1 MHHPVEQFGG
11 RSARE
16 AFPLNSLHCGG
27 WSSAHSRPWLPE
39 RCSAS
44 LGLSPLSPQLPSG
57 HIPNFGH
64 PNKQGYHSGSNPHPH
79 PHPLHKKL
87 EEIHSFAQSLL
98 QNQLQPDVW
107 ERLGH
112 IYESEQELEDAL
124 RCYQN
129 ATRYAGGYNS
139 SSDLTSRINRLK
151 AHLWNVH
158 PGYSQ
163 RRPKVLPPLQEVWNL
178 IEQEKRHFTAKTVC
192 QLKRPAGHRE
202 NSVIHPTP
210 SVLPPREDISNP
222 VKRRRKNSSPDQ
234 ETVSP
239 VPDAFTC
246 TSSSSSFSLS
256 TSSVLHSTNHTPRY
270 TTTPPG
276 LPSSLQGRLPCPQ
289 REGWSCR
296 PRTESDHT
304 EGRAERSQLDSNI
317 SPADSA
323 CVPYS
328 SRPIN
333 VIPHDI
339 NTATDIWTKE
349 TNSGDSIMSSALYQ
363 NAVLEDATQGQHR
376 PSERSKLVQQERPLP
391 QGGPSRVSAAA
402 DCSSSY
408 TTHTSSTSCSSSP
421 AAIVRAP
428 DWTGKHSQN
437 TGKETPDGKVSDPLS
452 DILFGSD
459 ELKGNQEGFLNHCDL
474 TATSAQGNR
483 CDYEERS
490 QETKHSTS
498 KAPLEQEA
506 YNQSIEEVLRNL
518 EELEGKTTN
527 SCNVEQK
534 NKASIKCGF
543 EGSVLKG
550 GSLPQEQVN
559 AVHSSSNSSAIST
572 SHYTGNSKEGS
583 PPLGNFWIN
592 SSWVSDHAAKRSPCD
607 VPSVGGGTVSSPTQ
621 PFVEDSLEFAT
632 PDSNKLEAKSTRSS
646 PPVPLCSH
654 PSTSGIYKPSEG
666 NSLQTPALPKDS
678 REAESCGKHTG
689 ILDTLQTYN
698 SGSAEKVEV
707 PSSPNKLFDFPG
719 GQHSDQ
725 FEESSELSKI
735 LPDGLANII
744 KMLDESIDQED
755 AILEKQSKS
764 IPEFTAFP
772 SVTKTLDLADAKDSV
787 CMKGSVEMSRAG
799 MNSSKKHRDISG
811 VPFSGKPVLTPSK
824 EASEDEN
831 HPSQCSVSIS
841 DFSGTRGAPLSDSS
855 AGKQEVTRSIHQGAT
870 AGLLE
875 STKTWKDCHK
885 ERAEAERTQGSLN
898 SVYSSSGA
906 SEKVT
911 KQAHCEGLNS
921 KQVSIPQHG
930 TNSIL
935 KSLASVL
942 EGQKHSYR
950 GGAASKSIATSSPY
964 LTGATLTKKNGLN
977 VTSQPSCQSSTSI
990 KEVWNKVAKGETEKK
1005 NADDIRVSPSEGRN
1019 TSSWKEQSKS
1029 ALIEVKEQLDRKPVI
1044 SVASAIESSSASEM
1058 FVSTK
1063 IPSNGGSQTK
1073 SVVGKT
1079 GACSEPSQEKH
1090 MELKQEKSSQQQQEK
1105 LSEAGIKKYAHLFQE
1120 KCPTLKQEVLS
1131 DTSQEKHCEPISE
1144 MSCDPAGVKKV
1155 MPHQEKSADVH
1166 REKYCEPIRERHD
1179 KVQEKCPEPVA
1190 ENTPEPAQR
1199 KQSQLVREKHPPQYA
1214 EKQSS
1219 LLQKKCDQSPEK
1231 SFEASLKKCDSSCEK
1246 VSDPLPDKLLNCLS
1260 ENHSYSSE
1268 GKFSDPSREKHIDQT
1283 QEKCV
1288 EQSREKHI
1296 EPKKEKNSELTE
1308 RKRAESSKEKTC
1320 EPLREKQCDLMK
1332 QKKAE
1337 GSPQEKLSCLEKETK
1352 QSNLEQWQH
1361 KKKKKSSKSSSRSR
1375 RRHKDGKGQKEKN
1388 RQILGNLDLQ
1398 SKEIQS
1404 RENVKLDDH
1413 PKVTKSAPTTDEQKK
1428 TEVSF
1433 GTGKEVSTSNRAA
1446 ELLKLRSFT
1455 EGPPKEL
1462 KIRLIK
1468 VESGDRETFI
1478 ASEVEEKRIPMSELT
1493 IKNTAAEIIRS
1504 CKYVKLKGKF
1514 NESYLQPSFSV
1525 KPKIGADDR
1534 IPREKL
1540 NPPTPSI
1547 YLESK
1552 RDAFSPV
1559 LLEFC
1564 TDSKNPI
1571 TVIRG
1576 LAGSLRLN
1584 LGLFSTKTLV
1594 DANGDQSVEV
1604 RTQMQQ
1610 PSDKNCDPSG
1620 TKQIWPFESSRSHT
1634 TISKYAQ
1641 YQASSFQESLQEEK
1655 DSDED
1660 ESTESEETSKPSK
1673 PSQSASDQKTHGIIK
1688 FGTNIDLSD
1697 PKRWKP
1703 QLQEL
1708 LKLPAFMRVSS
1719 NGNMLSHVGYTILG
1733 MNTVQLYMKVPGSRT
1748 PGHQENN
1755 NFCSVNINIGPG
1767 DCEWFAVHEQY
1778 WQIING
1784 FCEKHNVDYLV
1795 GSWWPILEELYNANI
1810 PVFRFIQRPGDLVW
1824 INAGTVHWVQAVGW
1838 CNNIAWNVG
1847 PLTAYQYELALER
1860 YEWNVVKNVKSIV
1873 PMIHVSW
1880 NIARTVKVSNPE
1892 LFKMIKHCMMQSL
1905 KRCQLQRASLVNA
1918 GKKITYQ
1925 SRVKD
1930 EPAYYCNEC
1939 DTEVFNILFVT
1950 SENGNKKVYM
1960 VHCEDC
1966 APKRSASLNSVV
1978 ILEQYRVEELMQV
1991 YDNFIL
1997 TGSAVSR

>member
-1 MHHPVEQFGG
+1 MEQFGG

-27 WSSAHSRPWLPE
+27 WSSSHSRPWLPE
-39 RCSAS
+39 RCSTS

-64 PNKQGYHSGSNPHPH
+64 PNKQGFYSGSNPH

-87 EEIHSFAQSLL
+87 EEIHSFVQSLL
-98 QNQLQPDVW
+98 QNQLQPDIW
-107 ERLGH
+107 ERLGQ

-129 ATRYAGGYNS
+129 AVRYTGGYNNP
-139 SSDLTSRINRLK
+139 SDLTSRISRLK

-178 IEQEKRHFTAKTVC
+178 IEQEKRHFTTKTVC
-192 QLKRPAGHRE
+192 QLKRPSGSRE
-202 NSVIHPTP
+202 SSVIHPTP
-210 SVLPPREDISNP
+210 SVLTPREEVPNP
-222 VKRRRKNSSPDQ
+222 VKRRRRSSSPDQ

-239 VPDAFTC
+239 VPDAFPC
-246 TSSSSSFSLS
+246 TSSSSSSSSS
-256 TSSVLHSTNHTPRY
+256 TSSLSHSTNHSQRY
-270 TTTPPG
+270 MNTPPG
-276 LPSSLQGRLPCPQ
+276 LPSALHGRLSCPK
-289 REGWSCR
+289 REGWNCR
-296 PRTESDHT
+296 PRTESDLT
-304 EGRAERSQLDSNI
+304 EGRAERSQLDSSI

-328 SRPIN
+328 SRPVN
-333 VIPHDI
+333 GIPHDI
-339 NTATDIWTKE
+339 NTATDVWKKE
-349 TNSGDSIMSSALYQ
+349 TNSSDSSMSSVHYQ
-363 NAVLEDATQGQHR
+363 NAVLEDSTQGQHR
-376 PSERSKLVQQERPLP
+376 PSDRSNLVQQDGPLP
-391 QGGPSRVSAAA
+391 QGARSRVRAAA

-408 TTHTSSTSCSSSP
+408 DTHTSTLSSSSSC
-421 AAIVRAP
+421 AAVICTP
-428 DWTGKHSQN
+428 EWTGSS
-437 TGKETPDGKVSDPLS
+437 KETTDGKVSDPLN
-452 DILFGSD
+452 DILFGND
-459 ELKGNQEGFLNHCDL
+459 EPKKNQEGFLNHCDL
-474 TATSAQGNR
+474 TATSGQGSR
-483 CDYEERS
+483 CDYEESS
-490 QETKHSTS
+490 QETQHSTS

-518 EELEGKTTN
+518 EELEGKGTN
-527 SCNVEQK
+527 SSNVEQK
-534 NKASIKCGF
+534 SKASIKCGL

-550 GSLPQEQVN
+550 AAVPQEQVN
-559 AVHSSSNSSAIST
+559 AMHSSSNSSTMCA
-572 SHYTGNSKEGS
+572 SHYTGKSKESS
-583 PPLGNFWIN
+583 PPVGSFWMN
-592 SSWVSDHAAKRSPCD
+592 SGWVSDHAAQRPMSG
-607 VPSVGGGTVSSPTQ
+607 VASLGGSAASSPSR
-621 PFVEDSLEFAT
+621 PFVEDSLEFAKQ
-632 PDSNKLEAKSTRSS
+632 DSNRLEAQCTRSS
-646 PPVPLCSH
+646 PPLPLSTH
-654 PSTSGIYKPSEG
+654 PSTSGIYKHLEG

-678 REAESCGKHTG
+678 KEAEPCGKHSG
-689 ILDTLQTYN
+689 ILDTRQTY
-698 SGSAEKVEV
+698 SSESVENV
-707 PSSPNKLFDFPG
+707 KESSSSNKLFDFPG

-725 FEESSELSKI
+725 FEEPSELSKI

-744 KMLDESIDQED
+744 KMLDDSINQED
-755 AILEKQSKS
+755 EMLEKQSKS
-764 IPEFTAFP
+764 IPEFSAFP
-772 SVTKTLDLADAKDSV
+772 SVTKTLDLADTKETV
-787 CMKGSVEMSRAG
+787 CLKESLER
-799 MNSSKKHRDISG
+799 SSTAVISSQKHRNISG
-811 VPFSGKPVLTPSK
+811 VSFSGKPELTPNK
-824 EASEDEN
+824 EVPEDVC

-841 DFSGTRGAPLSDSS
+841 DFSGIHRTPLPDSS
-855 AGKQEVTRSIHQGAT
+855 AGRQEVTRSVQQDVS
-870 AGLLE
+870 AGLL
-875 STKTWKDCHK
+875 TPTRTWKDCHN
-885 ERAEAERTQGSLN
+885 ERVEVEMTQGSLN
-898 SVYSSSGA
+898 SVYSLPGA

-911 KQAHCEGLNS
+911 KQAHCEGLSS
-921 KQVSIPQHG
+921 KQVIIPQHG

-942 EGQKHSYR
+942 EGQKYSYR
-950 GGAASKSIATSSPY
+950 GGATSKLVATSSPY

-977 VTSQPSCQSSTSI
+977 ATSQSSSCQSSTSI
-990 KEVWNKVAKGETEKK
+990 KEVWNKAAKGEIEKQ
-1005 NADDIRVSPSEGRN
+1005 NADDTRVSPSEGRN
-1019 TSSWKEQSKS
+1019 KSWKEQCKS
-1029 ALIEVKEQLDRKPVI
+1029 ALIEVKEQLDRKPVT
-1044 SVASAIESSSASEM
+1044 SVASTVECSSVSET
-1058 FVSTK
+1058 FISTN
-1063 IPSNGGSQTK
+1063 IPS
-1073 SVVGKT
+1073 SVLAQSKTILGKT
-1079 GACSEPSQEKH
+1079 DACSEPSQEKQIK
-1090 MELKQEKSSQQQQEK
+1090 LKQEKPSQQQQEK
-1105 LSEAGIKKYAHLFQE
+1105 LSETGIKKYAHLFRE
-1120 KCPTLKQEVLS
+1120 KCPTLTQ
-1131 DTSQEKHCEPISE
+1131 DMPWGTSQEKHCEPTSE
-1144 MSCDPAGVKKV
+1144 MRCDPAGEKKP
-1155 MPHQEKSADVH
+1155 MPHQEKFSDLPQ
-1166 REKYCEPIRERHD
+1166 EKYCEPARERSEP
-1179 KVQEKCPEPVA
+1179 VQEKWPGPMA
-1190 ENTPEPAQR
+1190 ENTPEPTQR
-1199 KQSQLVREKHPPQYA
+1199 KQSELPREKHPAQSP

-1219 LLQKKCDQSPEK
+1219 LLQKKCDPSPEK
-1231 SFEASLKKCDSSCEK
+1231 SSEISQKKCDSSQER
-1246 VSDPLPDKLLNCLS
+1246 VSDPLPEKPLNSLLEKRSYPS
-1260 ENHSYSSE
+1260 EE
-1268 GKFSDPSREKHIDQT
+1268 KIPDTPREKHSDQS

-1288 EQSREKHI
+1288 EQSQEKHI
-1296 EPKKEKNSELTE
+1296 EPKKEKHSELTE
-1308 RKRAESSKEKTC
+1308 RKCTESSQERLC
-1320 EPLREKQCDLMK
+1320 EPLTEKQSELMK
-1332 QKKAE
+1332 QKQAE
-1337 GSPQEKLSCLEKETK
+1337 DSPQEKLPRLQKETR
-1352 QSNLEQWQH
+1352 QSNQEQWQH
-1361 KKKKKSSKSSSRSR
+1361 KKKKSSKNSSSRSR

-1388 RQILGNLDLQ
+1388 RQVLGNLDLQ
-1398 SKEIQS
+1398 SKEVQS

-1413 PKVTKSAPTTDEQKK
+1413 PKVTKPAPTIDEQKK
-1428 TEVSF
+1428 TEVSS
-1433 GTGKEVSTSNRAA
+1433 GTVKDSTSNRAA

-1514 NESYLQPSFSV
+1514 KESYLLPSFSV
-1525 KPKIGADDR
+1525 KPKIGSSER

-1576 LAGSLRLN
+1576 LAGSLRLK

-1610 PSDKNCDPSG
+1610 PSDKNCDLSG
-1620 TKQIWPFESSRSHT
+1620 TKQIWPCESSRSHT
-1634 TISKYAQ
+1634 TIAKYAQ

-1673 PSQSASDQKTHGIIK
+1673 PSQSASDQKSHIIK

-1778 WQIING
+1778 WQMING

-1795 GSWWPILEELYNANI
+1795 GSWWPILEELYSANI

-1880 NIARTVKVSNPE
+1880 NIARTVKVSNPD

-1905 KRCQLQRASLVNA
+1905 KRCQLQRISLVNA

-1939 DTEVFNILFVT
+1939 DIEVFNILFVT
-1950 SENGNKKVYM
+1950 SESGNKKVYM

-1966 APKRSASLNSVV
+1966 ARKQSASLNAVV
-1978 ILEQYRVEELMQV
+1978 ILEQYRMEELMQM
-1991 YDNFIL
+1991 YDSFNQA
-1997 TGSAVSR
+1997 GSAVSR